1 LQESAAWP
9 QLAEWTPEHAR
20 WAELTNFIAAQGQ
33 TEWVDFTLD
42 CHISSHVVAAMVDGE
57 IAGFLRFVVQEIGSD
72 EDRPS
77 VELDGKPLLE
87 AKVLAFGVAE
97 QFRRRSIGRALQE
110 EVLGRAA
117 EMGCWQVRSHSS
129 GTNVENHRLKLSMG
143 FGVHPIVRGDDTQGV
158 YFIMT
163 LRRPG
168 SSRKL
173 P

>member
-1 LQESAAWP
+1 LQESAARP
-9 QLAEWTPEHAR
+9 QLDEWAPDHPR
-20 WAELTNFIAAQGQ
+20 WTELIGFIAAQGQ

-42 CHISSHVVAAMVDGE
+42 CHISSHVLAATMGE
-57 IAGFLRFVVQEIGSD
+57 ETAGFLRFVVQEIGAD

-97 QFRRRSIGRALQE
+97 RFRRRGIGRALQE

-129 GTNVENHRLKLSMG
+129 GANVENHRLKLSMG
-143 FGVHPIVRGDDTQGV
+143 FGVHPIVRGDDKQGV
-158 YFIMT
+158 YFIMP
-163 LRRPG
+163 LRGAGP
-168 SSRKL
+168 
-173 P
+173 